1 MQTTAATARVG
12 NAPDL
17 LSGILSVQVRNEEK
31 ITEQDRLYC
40 QRQQDLLYK
49 TLDQIDRWY
58 AIFKEEAERYREKK
72 NFKYEDNGKVPVRN
86 CLVSDFGKDDYS
98 HNEFKPFD
106 QINDL
111 VDKNHNAN
119 ANFANRIISYF
130 NKTYNVAVPVPAV
143 DEKTLR
149 MGFRPVYQ
157 TYVDT
162 VIEHLGGKSFR
173 ETAEGE
179 LLARF
184 LKTVR
189 PSRWSKV
196 KPELKNDRIILPNI
210 LRFDDFYIQHCQQYH
225 LCYSY
230 DGNLENICEG
240 IAYGADDILNGSS
253 RIIMGFDNRDVDISQ
268 WYNLTLS
275 NAEQIKFYK
284 NGRIDIRFKD
294 SQAAGNCYRRLRL
307 DEITLPED

>member
-1 MQTTAATARVG
+1 MQTTATAKVG

-17 LSGILSVQVRNEEK
+17 LSGILSVQVRNEEI

-58 AIFKEEAERYREKK
+58 TIFKEDAERYREEK

-86 CLVSDFGKDDYS
+86 CLISDFGKDDYS

-119 ANFANRIISYF
+119 ANFADRIISYF

-157 TYVDT
+157 TYVDA

-173 ETAEGE
+173 ETAEEE

-189 PSRWSKV
+189 PSCWSKV

-253 RIIMGFDNRDVDISQ
+253 RIIMGFDNHDMDISQ
-268 WYNLTLS
+268 WYNLTLT

-294 SQAAGNCYRRLRL
+294 SQTAGNCYRRLRL
-307 DEITLPED
+307 DEITLQED

>member
-1 MQTTAATARVG
+1 MQKTTTTAGSRI
-12 NAPDL
+12 DL
-17 LSGILSVQVRNEEK
+17 LTGILNVQIRNEEK

-119 ANFANRIISYF
+119 ANFANRIVSYF

-173 ETAEGE
+173 ETAEEE

-253 RIIMGFDNRDVDISQ
+253 RIIMGFDNHDVDISQ

>member
-1 MQTTAATARVG
+1 MQTTATARVG

-17 LSGILSVQVRNEEK
+17 LSGILSVQVRNEEI

-58 AIFKEEAERYREKK
+58 AIFKEDAERYREEK

-86 CLVSDFGKDDYS
+86 CLIGNFGKDDYS
-98 HNEFKPFD
+98 YDEFKPFD
-106 QINDL
+106 QLNDL
-111 VDKNHNAN
+111 VDKNYSAN
-119 ANFANRIISYF
+119 ENFADRIISYF
-130 NKTYNVAVPVPAV
+130 NKTYNVAVPVPVV

-157 TYVDT
+157 TYVDAI
-162 VIEHLGGKSFR
+162 IEHLGGKSFR
-173 ETAEGE
+173 ETAEEE

-189 PSRWSKV
+189 PSCWSKV
-196 KPELKNDRIILPNI
+196 KPELKKDKITFPEII
-210 LRFDDFYIQHCQQYH
+210 RFDEFSMQYSQKNRISYNYGGKLET
-225 LCYSY
+225 LCA
-230 DGNLENICEG
+230 G
-240 IAYGADDILNGSS
+240 IAYGADDILNGDSKM
-253 RIIMGFDNRDVDISQ
+253 IIHFDDNDVSVSG
-268 WYNLTLS
+268 WYDLTLT

-294 SQAAGNCYRRLRL
+294 SQTAGNCYRRLRL
-307 DEITLPED
+307 DEITLQED

>member
-1 MQTTAATARVG
+1 MQTTATAKVG

-17 LSGILSVQVRNEEK
+17 LSGILSVQVRNEEI

-49 TLDQIDRWY
+49 TLNQIDRWY
-58 AIFKEEAERYREKK
+58 AIFKEDAERYREEK

-86 CLVSDFGKDDYS
+86 CLIGNFGKDDYS
-98 HNEFKPFD
+98 YDEFKPFD

-111 VDKNHNAN
+111 VDKNYSAN
-119 ANFANRIISYF
+119 ENFADRIISYF

-157 TYVDT
+157 TYVDA

-173 ETAEGE
+173 ETAEEE

-189 PSRWSKV
+189 PSCWSKV
-196 KPELKNDRIILPNI
+196 KPELKNDKITFPEII
-210 LRFDDFYIQHCQQYH
+210 RFDEFSMQYSQRNRISYNYGGKLET
-225 LCYSY
+225 LCA
-230 DGNLENICEG
+230 G
-240 IAYGADDILNGSS
+240 IAYGADDILNGDSKM
-253 RIIMGFDNRDVDISQ
+253 IIHFDDNDVSVSG
-268 WYNLTLS
+268 WYDLTLT

-294 SQAAGNCYRRLRL
+294 SQTAGNCYRRLRL
-307 DEITLPED
+307 DEITLQED

>member
-86 CLVSDFGKDDYS
+86 CLISDFGKDDYS

-119 ANFANRIISYF
+119 ANFANRIVSYF

-173 ETAEGE
+173 ETAEEE

-284 NGRIDIRFKD
+284 NGRIDIRFKA

>member
-1 MQTTAATARVG
+1 MQTTAATAKVG

-58 AIFKEEAERYREKK
+58 AIFKEDAERYREEK
-72 NFKYEDNGKVPVRN
+72 NFKYEDNGKVPIRN
-86 CLVSDFGKDDYS
+86 CLLSDFGKDDYS

-130 NKTYNVAVPVPAV
+130 NKTYNVAVSVPAV

-173 ETAEGE
+173 ETAEEE

-189 PSRWSKV
+189 PSCWSKV

-253 RIIMGFDNRDVDISQ
+253 RIIMGFDSHDVDISQ

-275 NAEQIKFYK
+275 NAGQIKFYK

-294 SQAAGNCYRRLRL
+294 SQTAGNCYRRLRL

>member
-1 MQTTAATARVG
+1 MQTTTSIKAG

-40 QRQQDLLYK
+40 QSQQDLLYK
-49 TLDQIDRWY
+49 TLNQIEKWY
-58 AIFKEEAERYREKK
+58 AIFKEDAEQYRKERQ
-72 NFKYEDNGKVPVRN
+72 FKYEDNGKVSIR
-86 CLVSDFGKDDYS
+86 DFYFHNGQDDYS
-98 HNEFKPFD
+98 HNEFKPFNL
-106 QINDL
+106 INDL
-111 VDKNHNAN
+111 VDKSHNAN

-130 NKTYNVAVPVPAV
+130 NKTYNVDVPVPKI
-143 DEKTLR
+143 DGQTLP

-157 TYVDT
+157 TYVDS

-173 ETAEGE
+173 ETAEEE

-196 KPELKNDRIILPNI
+196 KPELKKDKITFPDIVYWDSIHLE
-210 LRFDDFYIQHCQQYH
+210 YH
-225 LCYSY
+225 GEYEFSY
-230 DGNLENICEG
+230 DCRNKVNIFCEG
-240 IAYGADDILNGSS
+240 IAYGSDDLINGSTGMVIGLDE
-253 RIIMGFDNRDVDISQ
+253 RNVDITQ
-268 WYNLTLS
+268 WYSLTTD
-275 NAEQIKFYK
+275 NARQIKFYK

-294 SQAAGNCYRRLRL
+294 SPAAENCYKRLHL
-307 DEITLPED
+307 DVITLNED